1 MYNLC
6 MRYNA
11 YVCVY
16 VCVYVC
22 RLTDLMSFKSDK
34 LISFAKI
41 SMCKIEWQKWLIR
54 FP

>member
-11 YVCVY
+11 YVCMC
-16 VCVYVC
+16 VCVC

-41 SMCKIEWQKWLIR
+41 SMCKIKWQNGLIR